1 MPEEPGFYIKC
12 CIRKSLHHKMPIIE
26 KFVPFSLYIVQQLNV
41 NTKHTHTHTR
51 THTHTHTHT
60 HTLMAIKTNY
70 TNNYVKEIRI
80 SKESP
85 MTTVNNSNF

>member
-41 NTKHTHTHTR
+41 NTKHTHTHT
-51 THTHTHTHT
+51 

-80 SKESP
+80 LKESP